1 MAVNSVLEGITEYFL
16 KCPLLKDGVF
26 RVDALGPDPVEY
38 TIETGIF
45 DPVIQRYVDGSS
57 ERQYQFQ
64 FGSREFYS
72 MDRVQNIENSTFY
85 EEFADWVEENSMAG
99 KFNELAVV
107 ECFRNKRSRKD
118 FQRLLCKTGKI
129 TKREIVEDQ
138 LNKDFKRT
146 LEAESEVAKMLT
158 QRIINRD
165 LQLKPIRQFQRIDGL
180 TQKLRDICQES
191 PEQQVFE
198 YIGVYA
204 LKPLFRAKILPIQY
218 GSIPNKGGV
227 AGKRKIE
234 RLLRKKFH
242 GKVVALK
249 GDVTKAY
256 PSVTVPIV
264 MEMLRRDIGKNKVL
278 LWFLGALMSNYPGNH
293 LCIGGY
299 LPAWL
304 FNYVMSYVLRY
315 IYEQAQIRRGK
326 RNRLVYAIVCYAD
339 DFTIYGDVSKLKKA
353 MKKATIWAHDK
364 FGLKIKD
371 IWQFYQV
378 ASFDEERENL
388 EERRKGSKKRTPGV
402 DMMGYVVRR
411 RYTII
416 RGRVFRRIRRQVLRA
431 WEDFKAKGFIPW
443 WRACRI
449 AAYKGWIKHSNSLKF
464 RMEYCFDKLFKM
476 CSYSAS
482 KHGKEV
488 ENEKRILLITALS
501 S

>member
-1 MAVNSVLEGITEYFL
+1 MKTYCKPATV
-16 KCPLLKDGVF
+16 
-26 RVDALGPDPVEY
+26 
-38 TIETGIF
+38 
-45 DPVIQRYVDGSS
+45 
-57 ERQYQFQ
+57 
-64 FGSREFYS
+64 
-72 MDRVQNIENSTFY
+72 NIE
-85 EEFADWVEENSMAG
+85 DW

-129 TKREIVEDQ
+129 TKREIAEDQ

-191 PEQQVFE
+191 PEQQVYE

-411 RYTII
+411 RYTTI

-464 RMEYCFDKLFKM
+464 RMKYCFDKLFKM

-488 ENEKRILLITALS
+488 ENEKRILLIAALS

>member
-1 MAVNSVLEGITEYFL
+1 MKTYCKPATV
-16 KCPLLKDGVF
+16 
-26 RVDALGPDPVEY
+26 
-38 TIETGIF
+38 
-45 DPVIQRYVDGSS
+45 
-57 ERQYQFQ
+57 
-64 FGSREFYS
+64 
-72 MDRVQNIENSTFY
+72 NIE
-85 EEFADWVEENSMAG
+85 DWH
-99 KFNELAVV
+99 FNEIAVV
-107 ECFRNKRSRKD
+107 DCFKNKRSRND
-118 FQRLLCKTGKI
+118 FQRLLCKTGTI
-129 TKREIVEDQ
+129 TKREIAEDR
-138 LNKDFKRT
+138 LSGDLKRI
-146 LEAESEVAKMLT
+146 LEAETAVAKKLT

-388 EERRKGSKKRTPGV
+388 EERRKGSKKRTSGV

-431 WEDFKAKGFIPW
+431 WEDFKTKGFIPW

-488 ENEKRILLITALS
+488 ENEKRILLIAALS

>member
-1 MAVNSVLEGITEYFL
+1 MKTYCKPATV
-16 KCPLLKDGVF
+16 
-26 RVDALGPDPVEY
+26 
-38 TIETGIF
+38 
-45 DPVIQRYVDGSS
+45 
-57 ERQYQFQ
+57 
-64 FGSREFYS
+64 
-72 MDRVQNIENSTFY
+72 NIE
-85 EEFADWVEENSMAG
+85 DW

-264 MEMLRRDIGKNKVL
+264 TEMLRRDIGKNKVL

-416 RGRVFRRIRRQVLRA
+416 RGRVFQRIRRQVLRA

-464 RMEYCFDKLFKM
+464 RMKYCFDKLFKM

-501 S
+501 G

>member
-1 MAVNSVLEGITEYFL
+1 MNIKEVDL
-16 KCPLLKDGVF
+16 KTYCKPATV
-26 RVDALGPDPVEY
+26 
-38 TIETGIF
+38 
-45 DPVIQRYVDGSS
+45 
-57 ERQYQFQ
+57 
-64 FGSREFYS
+64 
-72 MDRVQNIENSTFY
+72 NIE
-85 EEFADWVEENSMAG
+85 DW

-146 LEAESEVAKMLT
+146 LEAESEVSKMLT
-158 QRIINRD
+158 QKIINRD
-165 LQLKPIRQFQRIDGL
+165 LQLQPIRQFQRIDGL

-256 PSVTVPIV
+256 PSVTIPVV

-388 EERRKGSKKRTPGV
+388 EDRRKGSKKRTPGV

-431 WEDFKAKGFIPW
+431 WEDFKTKGFIPW

-449 AAYKGWIKHSNSLKF
+449 AAYKGWIKHSDSLKF
-464 RMEYCFDKLFKM
+464 RMKYCFDKLFKM

>member
-1 MAVNSVLEGITEYFL
+1 MKTYCKPATV
-16 KCPLLKDGVF
+16 
-26 RVDALGPDPVEY
+26 
-38 TIETGIF
+38 
-45 DPVIQRYVDGSS
+45 
-57 ERQYQFQ
+57 
-64 FGSREFYS
+64 
-72 MDRVQNIENSTFY
+72 NIE
-85 EEFADWVEENSMAG
+85 DW

-264 MEMLRRDIGKNKVL
+264 MGILRRDIGKNKVL

-353 MKKATIWAHDK
+353 MKKATTWAHDK

-431 WEDFKAKGFIPW
+431 WEDFKTKGFVPW

-449 AAYKGWIKHSNSLKF
+449 AAYKGWVKHSNSLKF
-464 RMEYCFDKLFKM
+464 RKKYCFDELFKM

>member
-1 MAVNSVLEGITEYFL
+1 MKTYCKPATV
-16 KCPLLKDGVF
+16 
-26 RVDALGPDPVEY
+26 
-38 TIETGIF
+38 
-45 DPVIQRYVDGSS
+45 
-57 ERQYQFQ
+57 
-64 FGSREFYS
+64 
-72 MDRVQNIENSTFY
+72 NIE
-85 EEFADWVEENSMAG
+85 DW

-353 MKKATIWAHDK
+353 MKKATIWARDK

>member
-1 MAVNSVLEGITEYFL
+1 MNIKEVDL
-16 KCPLLKDGVF
+16 KTYCKPATV
-26 RVDALGPDPVEY
+26 
-38 TIETGIF
+38 
-45 DPVIQRYVDGSS
+45 
-57 ERQYQFQ
+57 
-64 FGSREFYS
+64 
-72 MDRVQNIENSTFY
+72 NIE
-85 EEFADWVEENSMAG
+85 DW
-99 KFNELAVV
+99 KFNEDAVV

-129 TKREIVEDQ
+129 TKREIAEDQ

-165 LQLKPIRQFQRIDGL
+165 LQLKPIRQFRRIDGL
-180 TQKLRDICQES
+180 TQKIRDICQES

-198 YIGVYA
+198 YIAVFA
-204 LKPLFRAKILPIQY
+204 LKPLFRAKIMQIQY

-234 RLLRKKFH
+234 RLLRRKFQ
-242 GKVVALK
+242 GKVVAVK

-264 MEMLRRDIGKNKVL
+264 MEMLRRDVGKNKVL
-278 LWFLGALMSNYPGNH
+278 LWFLGALMSNYPRNH

-364 FGLKIKD
+364 SGLKIKD

-431 WEDFKAKGFIPW
+431 WNDYKSKGFVPW

-449 AAYKGWIKHSNSLKF
+449 AAYKGWVIYSNSLKF
-464 RMEYCFDKLFKM
+464 RRKYCFDELFKL

-482 KHGKEV
+482 RHGKEV
-488 ENEKRILLITALS
+488 ENEKRILLIAAIS

>member
-1 MAVNSVLEGITEYFL
+1 MKTYCKPATV
-16 KCPLLKDGVF
+16 
-26 RVDALGPDPVEY
+26 
-38 TIETGIF
+38 
-45 DPVIQRYVDGSS
+45 
-57 ERQYQFQ
+57 
-64 FGSREFYS
+64 
-72 MDRVQNIENSTFY
+72 NIE
-85 EEFADWVEENSMAG
+85 DW

-107 ECFRNKRSRKD
+107 ECFRNKRSRND
-118 FQRLLCKTGKI
+118 FQHLLCKTGTI
-129 TKREIVEDQ
+129 TKREIAEDR
-138 LNKDFKRT
+138 LSGNMKRT
-146 LEAESEVAKMLT
+146 LDAETAVAKMLT

-165 LQLKPIRQFQRIDGL
+165 LHLRPIRQFQRIDGL

-234 RLLRKKFH
+234 RLLRKTFH

-388 EERRKGSKKRTPGV
+388 EERRKGSKKRTSGV

-488 ENEKRILLITALS
+488 ENEKRILLIAALS

>member
-1 MAVNSVLEGITEYFL
+1 MKTYCKPATV
-16 KCPLLKDGVF
+16 
-26 RVDALGPDPVEY
+26 
-38 TIETGIF
+38 
-45 DPVIQRYVDGSS
+45 
-57 ERQYQFQ
+57 
-64 FGSREFYS
+64 
-72 MDRVQNIENSTFY
+72 NIE
-85 EEFADWVEENSMAG
+85 DWH
-99 KFNELAVV
+99 FNEIAVV
-107 ECFRNKRSRKD
+107 DCFKNKRSRND
-118 FQRLLCKTGKI
+118 FQRLLCRTGTI
-129 TKREIVEDQ
+129 TKREIAEDR
-138 LNKDFKRT
+138 LSGDLKRI
-146 LEAESEVAKMLT
+146 LEAETAVAKKLT

-198 YIGVYA
+198 YIGVNA
-204 LKPLFRAKILPIQY
+204 LKPLFRAKIMPIQY
-218 GSIPNKGGV
+218 GSIPKKGGV

-234 RLLRKKFH
+234 RLLRKKFQ
-242 GKVVALK
+242 GKVVAVK

-264 MEMLRRDIGKNKVL
+264 MEMLRRDIGKNKVS
-278 LWFLGALMSNYPGNH
+278 LWFLEALMSNYPGNH

-304 FNYVMSYVLRY
+304 FNYVMSYVLRFL
-315 IYEQAQIRRGK
+315 YEQAQIRRGK

-339 DFTIYGDVSKLKKA
+339 DFSIYGDVSKLKKA
-353 MKKATIWAHDK
+353 MKKATTWAYDK

-371 IWQFYQV
+371 IWQFYQI
-378 ASFDEERENL
+378 ASFEEERENHKA
-388 EERRKGSKKRTPGV
+388 RKNGSKKRTPGV

-411 RYTII
+411 KYTTI

-431 WEDFKAKGFIPW
+431 WMDYKTMGFVPW

-449 AAYKGWIKHSNSLKF
+449 AAYKGWVKYSNSLKF
-464 RMEYCFDKLFKM
+464 RMEYCFDELFKL

-488 ENEKRILLITALS
+488 AYEKRILLIEAAAD
-501 S
+501 

>member
-1 MAVNSVLEGITEYFL
+1 MKTYCKPATV
-16 KCPLLKDGVF
+16 
-26 RVDALGPDPVEY
+26 
-38 TIETGIF
+38 
-45 DPVIQRYVDGSS
+45 
-57 ERQYQFQ
+57 
-64 FGSREFYS
+64 
-72 MDRVQNIENSTFY
+72 NIE
-85 EEFADWVEENSMAG
+85 DWH
-99 KFNELAVV
+99 FNESAVV
-107 ECFRNKRSRKD
+107 DCFKNKRSRND
-118 FQRLLCKTGKI
+118 FQRLLCRTGTI
-129 TKREIVEDQ
+129 TKREIAEDR
-138 LNKDFKRT
+138 LSGDVKRI
-146 LEAESEVAKMLT
+146 LEAETAVAKKLT

-198 YIGVYA
+198 YIGVNA
-204 LKPLFRAKILPIQY
+204 LKPLFRAKIMPIQY
-218 GSIPNKGGV
+218 GSIPKKGGV

-234 RLLRKKFH
+234 RLLRKKFQ
-242 GKVVALK
+242 GKVVAVK

-304 FNYVMSYVLRY
+304 FNYVMSYVLRFL
-315 IYEQAQIRRGK
+315 YEQAQIRRGK

-339 DFTIYGDVSKLKKA
+339 DFSIYGDVSKLKKA
-353 MKKATIWAHDK
+353 MKKATTWAHDK

-371 IWQFYQV
+371 IWQFYQIS
-378 ASFDEERENL
+378 SFEEERENHKA
-388 EERRKGSKKRTPGV
+388 RNNGSKKRTPGV

-411 RYTII
+411 KYTII

-431 WEDFKAKGFIPW
+431 WMDYKTMGFVPW

-449 AAYKGWIKHSNSLKF
+449 AAYKGWVKYSNSLKF
-464 RMEYCFDKLFKM
+464 RMEYCFDELFKM

>member
-1 MAVNSVLEGITEYFL
+1 MKTYCKPATV
-16 KCPLLKDGVF
+16 
-26 RVDALGPDPVEY
+26 
-38 TIETGIF
+38 
-45 DPVIQRYVDGSS
+45 
-57 ERQYQFQ
+57 
-64 FGSREFYS
+64 
-72 MDRVQNIENSTFY
+72 NIE
-85 EEFADWVEENSMAG
+85 DWH
-99 KFNELAVV
+99 FNEIAVV
-107 ECFRNKRSRKD
+107 DCFKNKRSRND
-118 FQRLLCKTGKI
+118 FQRLLCRTGTI
-129 TKREIVEDQ
+129 TKREIAEDR
-138 LNKDFKRT
+138 LSGDLKRI
-146 LEAESEVAKMLT
+146 LEAETAVAKKLT
-158 QRIINRD
+158 QSIINRD

-388 EERRKGSKKRTPGV
+388 EERRKGSKKRTSGV

>member
-1 MAVNSVLEGITEYFL
+1 MKTYCKPATVN
-16 KCPLLKDGVF
+16 
-26 RVDALGPDPVEY
+26 VE
-38 TIETGIF
+38 
-45 DPVIQRYVDGSS
+45 
-57 ERQYQFQ
+57 
-64 FGSREFYS
+64 
-72 MDRVQNIENSTFY
+72 
-85 EEFADWVEENSMAG
+85 DW
-99 KFNELAVV
+99 KFNEAAVV
-107 ECFRNKRSRKD
+107 ECFRNKRGRND
-118 FQRLLCKTGKI
+118 FQHLLCKTGTI
-129 TKREIVEDQ
+129 TKREIAEDR
-138 LNKDFKRT
+138 LSGNMKRT
-146 LEAESEVAKMLT
+146 LNAETAVAKMLT

-165 LQLKPIRQFQRIDGL
+165 LHLRPIRQFQRVDGL

-198 YIGVYA
+198 YIAVFA
-204 LKPLFRAKILPIQY
+204 LKPLFRAKIMQIQY

-234 RLLRKKFH
+234 RLLRRKFQ
-242 GKVVALK
+242 GKVVAVK

-264 MEMLRRDIGKNKVL
+264 MEMLRRDVGKNKVL

-304 FNYVMSYVLRY
+304 FNYVMSYVLRFL
-315 IYEQAQIRRGK
+315 YEQAQIRRGK

-339 DFTIYGDVSKLKKA
+339 DFAIYGDVSKLKKA
-353 MKKATIWAHDK
+353 MKKATTWAHDK
-364 FGLKIKD
+364 FGLKIKG
-371 IWQFYQV
+371 IWQFYQI
-378 ASFDEERENL
+378 ASFDEEKENHKA
-388 EERRKGSKKRTPGV
+388 RKNGSKKRTPGV

-431 WEDFKAKGFIPW
+431 WSDYKAKGFVPW

-449 AAYKGWIKHSNSLKF
+449 AAYKGWLKYSNSLKF
-464 RMEYCFDKLFKM
+464 RIKYCFDELFKL
-476 CSYSAS
+476 CAYSAS

-488 ENEKRILLITALS
+488 ENEKRVLLIAAIS
-501 S
+501 G

>member
-1 MAVNSVLEGITEYFL
+1 MKTYCKPATV
-16 KCPLLKDGVF
+16 
-26 RVDALGPDPVEY
+26 
-38 TIETGIF
+38 
-45 DPVIQRYVDGSS
+45 
-57 ERQYQFQ
+57 
-64 FGSREFYS
+64 
-72 MDRVQNIENSTFY
+72 NIE
-85 EEFADWVEENSMAG
+85 DW

-180 TQKLRDICQES
+180 TQKLREICQES
-191 PEQQVFE
+191 PEQQVCE
-198 YIGVYA
+198 EIGVYA

-256 PSVTVPIV
+256 PSVTIPVV

-388 EERRKGSKKRTPGV
+388 EERRTPGV

-488 ENEKRILLITALS
+488 ENEKRILLIATIED
-501 S
+501 

>member
-1 MAVNSVLEGITEYFL
+1 MKTYCKPATV
-16 KCPLLKDGVF
+16 
-26 RVDALGPDPVEY
+26 
-38 TIETGIF
+38 
-45 DPVIQRYVDGSS
+45 
-57 ERQYQFQ
+57 
-64 FGSREFYS
+64 
-72 MDRVQNIENSTFY
+72 NIE
-85 EEFADWVEENSMAG
+85 DW

-227 AGKRKIE
+227 AGKWKIE

-411 RYTII
+411 RYTTI

-464 RMEYCFDKLFKM
+464 RMKYCFDKLFKM

-488 ENEKRILLITALS
+488 ENEKRILLIAALS

>member
-1 MAVNSVLEGITEYFL
+1 MKTYCKPAT
-16 KCPLLKDGVF
+16 
-26 RVDALGPDPVEY
+26 A
-38 TIETGIF
+38 
-45 DPVIQRYVDGSS
+45 
-57 ERQYQFQ
+57 
-64 FGSREFYS
+64 
-72 MDRVQNIENSTFY
+72 NIE
-85 EEFADWVEENSMAG
+85 DWR
-99 KFNELAVV
+99 FNEPAVV
-107 ECFRNKRSRKD
+107 ESFRNKRARND
-118 FQRLLCKTGKI
+118 FQRLLCRTGRI
-129 TKREIVEDQ
+129 TKRELAEDR

-146 LEAESEVAKMLT
+146 LEAEKAVAKIFT

-165 LQLKPIRQFQRIDGL
+165 LQLQPIRQFQRIDGL

-278 LWFLGALMSNYPGNH
+278 LWFLDALMSNYPGNH

-431 WEDFKAKGFIPW
+431 WMDFAKNGFIPW

>member
-1 MAVNSVLEGITEYFL
+1 MKTYCKPATV
-16 KCPLLKDGVF
+16 
-26 RVDALGPDPVEY
+26 
-38 TIETGIF
+38 
-45 DPVIQRYVDGSS
+45 
-57 ERQYQFQ
+57 
-64 FGSREFYS
+64 
-72 MDRVQNIENSTFY
+72 NIE
-85 EEFADWVEENSMAG
+85 DW
-99 KFNELAVV
+99 KFNEIAVV
-107 ECFRNKRSRKD
+107 ECFQNKRSRKD

-264 MEMLRRDIGKNKVL
+264 MEMLSRDISKNKVL

-488 ENEKRILLITALS
+488 ENEKRILLIAALS

>member
-1 MAVNSVLEGITEYFL
+1 MKTYCKPATV
-16 KCPLLKDGVF
+16 
-26 RVDALGPDPVEY
+26 
-38 TIETGIF
+38 
-45 DPVIQRYVDGSS
+45 
-57 ERQYQFQ
+57 
-64 FGSREFYS
+64 
-72 MDRVQNIENSTFY
+72 NIE
-85 EEFADWVEENSMAG
+85 DW

-118 FQRLLCKTGKI
+118 FQCLLCKTGKI
-129 TKREIVEDQ
+129 TKREIAEDQ

-256 PSVTVPIV
+256 PSVTVPIA

-488 ENEKRILLITALS
+488 ENEKRILLIAALS

>member
-1 MAVNSVLEGITEYFL
+1 MKTYCKPATV
-16 KCPLLKDGVF
+16 
-26 RVDALGPDPVEY
+26 
-38 TIETGIF
+38 
-45 DPVIQRYVDGSS
+45 
-57 ERQYQFQ
+57 
-64 FGSREFYS
+64 
-72 MDRVQNIENSTFY
+72 NIE
-85 EEFADWVEENSMAG
+85 DW

-256 PSVTVPIV
+256 PSVTIPVV

-378 ASFDEERENL
+378 ASFDDERENL

-411 RYTII
+411 RYTTI

-464 RMEYCFDKLFKM
+464 RMKYCFDKLFKM

-488 ENEKRILLITALS
+488 ENEKRILLIAALS

>member
-1 MAVNSVLEGITEYFL
+1 MKTYCKPATV
-16 KCPLLKDGVF
+16 
-26 RVDALGPDPVEY
+26 
-38 TIETGIF
+38 
-45 DPVIQRYVDGSS
+45 
-57 ERQYQFQ
+57 
-64 FGSREFYS
+64 
-72 MDRVQNIENSTFY
+72 NIE
-85 EEFADWVEENSMAG
+85 DW

-218 GSIPNKGGV
+218 GSIPNKGDV

-402 DMMGYVVRR
+402 DMMGYVARR

-488 ENEKRILLITALS
+488 ENEKRILLIAALS

>member
-1 MAVNSVLEGITEYFL
+1 MKTYCKPATV
-16 KCPLLKDGVF
+16 
-26 RVDALGPDPVEY
+26 
-38 TIETGIF
+38 
-45 DPVIQRYVDGSS
+45 
-57 ERQYQFQ
+57 
-64 FGSREFYS
+64 
-72 MDRVQNIENSTFY
+72 NIE
-85 EEFADWVEENSMAG
+85 DW

-482 KHGKEV
+482 EHGKEV
-488 ENEKRILLITALS
+488 ENEKRILLIAALS

>member
-1 MAVNSVLEGITEYFL
+1 MKTYCKPATV
-16 KCPLLKDGVF
+16 
-26 RVDALGPDPVEY
+26 
-38 TIETGIF
+38 
-45 DPVIQRYVDGSS
+45 
-57 ERQYQFQ
+57 
-64 FGSREFYS
+64 
-72 MDRVQNIENSTFY
+72 NIE
-85 EEFADWVEENSMAG
+85 DWH
-99 KFNELAVV
+99 FNEIAVV

-138 LNKDFKRT
+138 LNKDFTRT

-256 PSVTVPIV
+256 PSVTIPVV

-353 MKKATIWAHDK
+353 MKKATTWAHDK

-416 RGRVFRRIRRQVLRA
+416 RGRVFQRIRRQVLRA

-464 RMEYCFDKLFKM
+464 RMKYCFDKLFKM

-488 ENEKRILLITALS
+488 ENEKRILLIAALS

>member
-1 MAVNSVLEGITEYFL
+1 MKTYCKPATV
-16 KCPLLKDGVF
+16 
-26 RVDALGPDPVEY
+26 
-38 TIETGIF
+38 
-45 DPVIQRYVDGSS
+45 
-57 ERQYQFQ
+57 
-64 FGSREFYS
+64 
-72 MDRVQNIENSTFY
+72 NIE
-85 EEFADWVEENSMAG
+85 DW

-204 LKPLFRAKILPIQY
+204 LKPLFGAKILPIQY

-353 MKKATIWAHDK
+353 MKKATTWAHDK

-431 WEDFKAKGFIPW
+431 WEDFKTKGFVPW

-449 AAYKGWIKHSNSLKF
+449 ASYKGWVKHSNSLKF
-464 RMEYCFDKLFKM
+464 RKKYCFDELFKK

>member
-1 MAVNSVLEGITEYFL
+1 MKTYCKPATV
-16 KCPLLKDGVF
+16 
-26 RVDALGPDPVEY
+26 
-38 TIETGIF
+38 
-45 DPVIQRYVDGSS
+45 
-57 ERQYQFQ
+57 
-64 FGSREFYS
+64 
-72 MDRVQNIENSTFY
+72 NIE
-85 EEFADWVEENSMAG
+85 DW

-204 LKPLFRAKILPIQY
+204 LKPIFRAKILPIQY

-256 PSVTVPIV
+256 PSVTIPVV

-411 RYTII
+411 RYTTI

-464 RMEYCFDKLFKM
+464 RMKYCFDKLFKM

-488 ENEKRILLITALS
+488 ENEKRILLIAALS

>member
-1 MAVNSVLEGITEYFL
+1 MKTYCKPATV
-16 KCPLLKDGVF
+16 
-26 RVDALGPDPVEY
+26 
-38 TIETGIF
+38 
-45 DPVIQRYVDGSS
+45 
-57 ERQYQFQ
+57 
-64 FGSREFYS
+64 
-72 MDRVQNIENSTFY
+72 NIE
-85 EEFADWVEENSMAG
+85 DW

-165 LQLKPIRQFQRIDGL
+165 LQLKPIHQFQRIDGL

-256 PSVTVPIV
+256 PSVTIPVV
-264 MEMLRRDIGKNKVL
+264 MEMLSRDIGKNKVL

-293 LCIGGY
+293 LYIGGY

-488 ENEKRILLITALS
+488 ENEKRILLIAALS

>member
-1 MAVNSVLEGITEYFL
+1 MKTYCKPATV
-16 KCPLLKDGVF
+16 
-26 RVDALGPDPVEY
+26 
-38 TIETGIF
+38 
-45 DPVIQRYVDGSS
+45 
-57 ERQYQFQ
+57 
-64 FGSREFYS
+64 
-72 MDRVQNIENSTFY
+72 NIE
-85 EEFADWVEENSMAG
+85 DW
-99 KFNELAVV
+99 KFNEIAVV

-411 RYTII
+411 RYTTI

-449 AAYKGWIKHSNSLKF
+449 AAYKGWVKHSDSLKF
-464 RMEYCFDKLFKM
+464 RKKYCFDELFKM

-501 S
+501 G

>member
-1 MAVNSVLEGITEYFL
+1 MNIKEVDL
-16 KCPLLKDGVF
+16 KTYCKPATV
-26 RVDALGPDPVEY
+26 
-38 TIETGIF
+38 
-45 DPVIQRYVDGSS
+45 
-57 ERQYQFQ
+57 
-64 FGSREFYS
+64 
-72 MDRVQNIENSTFY
+72 NIE
-85 EEFADWVEENSMAG
+85 DW
-99 KFNELAVV
+99 KFNEIAVV

-234 RLLRKKFH
+234 RLLRKKFR

-431 WEDFKAKGFIPW
+431 WEDFKTKGFIPW

-449 AAYKGWIKHSNSLKF
+449 AAYKGWIKHSDSLKF
-464 RMEYCFDKLFKM
+464 RMKYCFDKLFKM

>member
-1 MAVNSVLEGITEYFL
+1 MKTYCKPATV
-16 KCPLLKDGVF
+16 
-26 RVDALGPDPVEY
+26 
-38 TIETGIF
+38 
-45 DPVIQRYVDGSS
+45 
-57 ERQYQFQ
+57 
-64 FGSREFYS
+64 
-72 MDRVQNIENSTFY
+72 NIE
-85 EEFADWVEENSMAG
+85 DW

-191 PEQQVFE
+191 PEQQVLE

-411 RYTII
+411 RYTTI

-464 RMEYCFDKLFKM
+464 RMKYCFDKLFKM

-488 ENEKRILLITALS
+488 ENEKRILLIAALS

>member
-1 MAVNSVLEGITEYFL
+1 MKTYCKPATV
-16 KCPLLKDGVF
+16 
-26 RVDALGPDPVEY
+26 
-38 TIETGIF
+38 
-45 DPVIQRYVDGSS
+45 
-57 ERQYQFQ
+57 
-64 FGSREFYS
+64 
-72 MDRVQNIENSTFY
+72 NIE
-85 EEFADWVEENSMAG
+85 DW
-99 KFNELAVV
+99 KFNEIAVV

-326 RNRLVYAIVCYAD
+326 RNRLVYAIACYAD

-411 RYTII
+411 KYTTI

-464 RMEYCFDKLFKM
+464 RMKYCFDKLFKM

-488 ENEKRILLITALS
+488 ENEKRILLIAALS

>member
-1 MAVNSVLEGITEYFL
+1 MKTYCKPATV
-16 KCPLLKDGVF
+16 
-26 RVDALGPDPVEY
+26 
-38 TIETGIF
+38 
-45 DPVIQRYVDGSS
+45 
-57 ERQYQFQ
+57 
-64 FGSREFYS
+64 
-72 MDRVQNIENSTFY
+72 NIE
-85 EEFADWVEENSMAG
+85 DW

-129 TKREIVEDQ
+129 TKREIAEDQ

-256 PSVTVPIV
+256 PSVTIPVV

-315 IYEQAQIRRGK
+315 IYEQAKIRRGK

-411 RYTII
+411 RCTII

-431 WEDFKAKGFIPW
+431 WEDFKTKGFIPW

-488 ENEKRILLITALS
+488 ENEKRILLIAAIES
-501 S
+501 

>member
-1 MAVNSVLEGITEYFL
+1 MKTYCKPATV
-16 KCPLLKDGVF
+16 
-26 RVDALGPDPVEY
+26 
-38 TIETGIF
+38 
-45 DPVIQRYVDGSS
+45 
-57 ERQYQFQ
+57 
-64 FGSREFYS
+64 
-72 MDRVQNIENSTFY
+72 NIE
-85 EEFADWVEENSMAG
+85 DW
-99 KFNELAVV
+99 KCNELAVV

-138 LNKDFKRT
+138 LNKDFTRT

-278 LWFLGALMSNYPGNH
+278 LWFLDALMSNYPGNH

-416 RGRVFRRIRRQVLRA
+416 RGRVFRRIRRQALRA
-431 WEDFKAKGFIPW
+431 WEDFKEKGFIPW

-501 S
+501 G

>member
-1 MAVNSVLEGITEYFL
+1 MNIKEVDL
-16 KCPLLKDGVF
+16 KTYCKPATV
-26 RVDALGPDPVEY
+26 
-38 TIETGIF
+38 
-45 DPVIQRYVDGSS
+45 
-57 ERQYQFQ
+57 
-64 FGSREFYS
+64 
-72 MDRVQNIENSTFY
+72 NIE
-85 EEFADWVEENSMAG
+85 DW
-99 KFNELAVV
+99 KFNEIAVV
-107 ECFRNKRSRKD
+107 EFFRNKRARND

-129 TKREIVEDQ
+129 TKRELTEDR

-158 QRIINRD
+158 QRIIERD

-204 LKPLFRAKILPIQY
+204 LKPLFGAKILPIQY

-249 GDVTKAY
+249 GDITKAY
-256 PSVTVPIV
+256 PSVTIPVV